1 MRPVIKQRDLDMN
14 RNMLHNAVRT
24 ALVGGLSAGLAAC
37 GGGGGGSDSSLPSS
51 ATTSQVTM
59 PLSLSDAS
67 SQDWSTIGVKVLS
80 IALVPQGGGSNV
92 TVWSAPTPA
101 PYVNLEQLDQLAEI
115 LGNVSVPAGTYTG
128 AVLTVSANPGDV
140 LLTVAENPESGFPVA
155 AGTSI
160 PAAQIIIQGAQ
171 GTSGSYTV
179 PVNIGFVNPL
189 VVSTSST
196 PAFDL
201 EFDLGNPAFIVG
213 HTPPAAM
220 GTTLWAVNFKGPL
233 RHHPIYDIARLVL
246 RHTYGTVSSVAAD
259 ASSFTMSKDFPVLPV
274 TNPETAVVSSQM
286 LQVQADSTDGTI
298 FFDVDAKT
306 RTVVKDFS
314 AEAATLAGKYVRV
327 AARYQENGT
336 LVAVRVWASS
346 DFSNVWLSPE
356 GHVTGVDAANSIIR
370 VDNES
375 GGATPVSVN
384 ASTQFFFRTPA
395 NAQADA
401 TPIATG
407 TGFLTNQDLVRG
419 FKVHISVV
427 DPLATPLVAQTV
439 DIETATYSGSISNA
453 TTTGFTYTHNFVRA
467 TDDYVANLNYIA
479 ATTANGSDADGNAID
494 GFKWWNFTYPTLE
507 TSGSAA
513 IPDFIA
519 ATGGSVNFGGSV
531 GGLGAFG
538 LSTSIWGDPANAMG
552 WSVREAVLMPTPLP
566 LGTVSTPFGG
576 SSFAMT
582 VQGGTQPATVD
593 VSTAPQSATLVYQI
607 DRTGAVITISPVDI
621 TTAGGLNT
629 VTQNLIAGVPVK
641 VYGVPQSDGTLQAY
655 VIAYYTGVLPSM

>member
-1 MRPVIKQRDLDMN
+1 MH
-14 RNMLHNAVRT
+14 RNMLQTAVRIALLSGLT
-24 ALVGGLSAGLAAC
+24 AALAAC
-37 GGGGGGSDSSLPSS
+37 GGSGGSGGSGSTG
-51 ATTSQVTM
+51 ATTGTTSQVAM
-59 PLSLSDAS
+59 PLSVSDAS
-67 SQDWSTIGVKVLS
+67 SEDWSTIGVRVLS

-92 TVWSAPTPA
+92 TVWSAPSPA
-101 PYVNLEQLDQLAEI
+101 PYINLEQLDQLAEI
-115 LGNVSVPAGTYTG
+115 LGNVNVPPGTYTA

-160 PAAQIIIQGAQ
+160 PADQIIIQGKQ
-171 GTSGSYTV
+171 GASGSYTV

-196 PAFDL
+196 PALDL
-201 EFDLGNPAFIVG
+201 EFDLSNPAFIVG

-220 GTTLWAVNFKGPL
+220 GATLWAINFKGPL

-286 LQVQADSTDGTI
+286 LQIQADSTDGTI
-298 FFDVDAKT
+298 FYDMDAKT
-306 RTVVKDFS
+306 RTVVTDFS

-327 AARYQENGT
+327 AARYQQNGT

-356 GHVTGVDAANSIIR
+356 GHVTSVDAANSIIR
-370 VDNES
+370 VANES
-375 GGATPVSVN
+375 GSATPVSIDAN
-384 ASTQFFFRTPA
+384 TQFFFRTPA

-419 FKVHISVV
+419 FKVHVSAV
-427 DPLATPLVAQTV
+427 DPLATPMVAQTV
-439 DIETATYSGSISNA
+439 DIETATYSGGISNA
-453 TTTGFTYTHNFVRA
+453 TATGFTYTHDFVRT
-467 TDDYVANLNYIA
+467 TDDYVATLNYIS
-479 ATTANGSDADGNAID
+479 ATTANGTDADGNAIQ

-519 ATGGSVNFGGSV
+519 ATSGAVNFGGTV
-531 GGLGAFG
+531 GGLTAWG
-538 LSTSIWGDPANAMG
+538 LSRSIWADPANASG

-566 LGTVSTPFGG
+566 LGTVSSPFSGG
-576 SSFAMT
+576 TFAMT
-582 VQGGTQPATVD
+582 VQGGAQPATVD
-593 VSTAPQSATLVYQI
+593 VSTTTQSATLVYQV
-607 DRTGAVITISPVDI
+607 DRSGAVVTVSPIDV
-621 TTAGGLNT
+621 TTSSGLSA
-629 VTQNLIAGVPVK
+629 VTQNLIANVPVK

-655 VIAYYTGVLPSM
+655 VIVYYTGVLPSM

>member
-1 MRPVIKQRDLDMN
+1 MH
-14 RNMLHNAVRT
+14 RNMLQTAVRT
-24 ALVGGLSAGLAAC
+24 ALLSGLTAALAAC
-37 GGGGGGSDSSLPSS
+37 GGSGGSGGSGSTG
-51 ATTSQVTM
+51 ATTGTTSQVAM
-59 PLSLSDAS
+59 PLSVSDAS
-67 SQDWSTIGVKVLS
+67 SEDWSTIGVRVLS

-92 TVWSAPTPA
+92 TVWSAPSPA
-101 PYVNLEQLDQLAEI
+101 PYINLEQLDQLAEI
-115 LGNVSVPAGTYTG
+115 LGNVNVPPGTYTA

-160 PAAQIIIQGAQ
+160 PADQIIIQGKQ
-171 GTSGSYTV
+171 GASGSYTV

-196 PAFDL
+196 PALDL
-201 EFDLGNPAFIVG
+201 EFDLSNPAFIVG

-220 GTTLWAVNFKGPL
+220 GATLWAINFKGPL

-286 LQVQADSTDGTI
+286 LQIQADSTDGTI
-298 FFDVDAKT
+298 FYDMDAKT
-306 RTVVKDFS
+306 RTVVTDFS

-327 AARYQENGT
+327 AARYQQNGT

-356 GHVTGVDAANSIIR
+356 GHVTSVDAANSIIR
-370 VDNES
+370 VANES
-375 GGATPVSVN
+375 GSATPVSIDAN
-384 ASTQFFFRTPA
+384 TQFFFRTPA

-419 FKVHISVV
+419 FKVHVSAV
-427 DPLATPLVAQTV
+427 DPLATPMVAQTV
-439 DIETATYSGSISNA
+439 DIETATYSGGISNA
-453 TTTGFTYTHNFVRA
+453 TATGFTYTHDFVRT
-467 TDDYVANLNYIA
+467 TDDYVATLNYVS
-479 ATTANGSDADGNAID
+479 ATTANGTDADGNAIQ

-519 ATGGSVNFGGSV
+519 ATSGAVNFGGTV
-531 GGLGAFG
+531 GGLSAWG
-538 LSTSIWGDPANAMG
+538 LSRSIWADPANASG

-566 LGTVSTPFGG
+566 LGTVSSPFSGG
-576 SSFAMT
+576 TFAMT
-582 VQGGTQPATVD
+582 VQGGAQPATVD
-593 VSTAPQSATLVYQI
+593 VSTTTQSATLVYQV
-607 DRTGAVITISPVDI
+607 DRSGAVVTVSPIDV
-621 TTAGGLNT
+621 TTSSGLSA
-629 VTQNLIAGVPVK
+629 VTQNLIANVPVK

-655 VIAYYTGVLPSM
+655 VIVYYTGVLPSM

>member
-1 MRPVIKQRDLDMN
+1 MH
-14 RNMLHNAVRT
+14 RNMLQTAVRT
-24 ALVGGLSAGLAAC
+24 ALLSGLTAALAAC
-37 GGGGGGSDSSLPSS
+37 GGSGGSGGSGSTG
-51 ATTSQVTM
+51 ATTGTTSQVAM
-59 PLSLSDAS
+59 PLSVSDAS
-67 SQDWSTIGVKVLS
+67 SEDWSTIGVRVLS

-92 TVWSAPTPA
+92 TVWSAPSPA
-101 PYVNLEQLDQLAEI
+101 PYINLEQLDQLAEI
-115 LGNVSVPAGTYTG
+115 LGNVNVPPGTYTA

-160 PAAQIIIQGAQ
+160 PADQIIIQGKQ
-171 GTSGSYTV
+171 GASGSYTV

-196 PAFDL
+196 PALDL
-201 EFDLGNPAFIVG
+201 EFDLSNPAFIVG

-220 GTTLWAVNFKGPL
+220 GATLWAINFKGPL

-286 LQVQADSTDGTI
+286 LQIQADSTDGTI
-298 FFDVDAKT
+298 FYDMDAKT
-306 RTVVKDFS
+306 RTVVTDFS

-327 AARYQENGT
+327 AARYQQNGT

-356 GHVTGVDAANSIIR
+356 GHVTSVDAANSIIR
-370 VDNES
+370 VANES
-375 GGATPVSVN
+375 GSATPVSIDAN
-384 ASTQFFFRTPA
+384 TQFFFRTPA

-419 FKVHISVV
+419 FKVHVSAV
-427 DPLATPLVAQTV
+427 DPLATPMVAQTV
-439 DIETATYSGSISNA
+439 DIETATYSGGISNA
-453 TTTGFTYTHNFVRA
+453 TATGFTYTHDFVRT
-467 TDDYVANLNYIA
+467 TDDYVATLNYIS
-479 ATTANGSDADGNAID
+479 ATTANGTDADGNAIQ

-519 ATGGSVNFGGSV
+519 ATSGAVNFGGTV
-531 GGLGAFG
+531 GGLSAWG
-538 LSTSIWGDPANAMG
+538 LSRSIWADPANASG

-566 LGTVSTPFGG
+566 LGTVSSPFSGG
-576 SSFAMT
+576 TFAMT
-582 VQGGTQPATVD
+582 VQGGAQPATVD
-593 VSTAPQSATLVYQI
+593 VSTTTQSATLVYQV
-607 DRTGAVITISPVDI
+607 DRSGAVVTVSPIDV
-621 TTAGGLNT
+621 TTSSGLSA
-629 VTQNLIAGVPVK
+629 VTQNLIANVPVK

-655 VIAYYTGVLPSM
+655 VIVYYTGVLPSM

>member
-1 MRPVIKQRDLDMN
+1 
-14 RNMLHNAVRT
+14 MLQTAVRT
-24 ALVGGLSAGLAAC
+24 ALLSGLTAALAAC
-37 GGGGGGSDSSLPSS
+37 GGSGGSGGSGSTG
-51 ATTSQVTM
+51 ATTGTTSQVAM
-59 PLSLSDAS
+59 PLSVSDAS
-67 SQDWSTIGVKVLS
+67 SEDWSTIGVRVLS

-92 TVWSAPTPA
+92 TVWSAPSPA
-101 PYVNLEQLDQLAEI
+101 PYINLEQLDQLAEI
-115 LGNVSVPAGTYTG
+115 LGNVNVPPGTYTA

-160 PAAQIIIQGAQ
+160 PADQIIIQGKQ
-171 GTSGSYTV
+171 GASGSYTV

-196 PAFDL
+196 PALDL
-201 EFDLGNPAFIVG
+201 EFDLSNPAFIVG

-220 GTTLWAVNFKGPL
+220 GATLWAINFKGPL

-286 LQVQADSTDGTI
+286 LQIQADSTDGTI
-298 FFDVDAKT
+298 FYDMDAKT
-306 RTVVKDFS
+306 RTVVTDFS

-327 AARYQENGT
+327 AARYQQNGT

-356 GHVTGVDAANSIIR
+356 GHVTSVDAANSIIR
-370 VDNES
+370 VANES
-375 GGATPVSVN
+375 GSATPVSIDAN
-384 ASTQFFFRTPA
+384 TQFFFRTPA

-419 FKVHISVV
+419 FKVHVSAV
-427 DPLATPLVAQTV
+427 DRLATPMVAQTV
-439 DIETATYSGSISNA
+439 DIETATYSGGISNA
-453 TTTGFTYTHNFVRA
+453 TATGFTYTHDFVRT
-467 TDDYVANLNYIA
+467 TDDYVATLNYIS
-479 ATTANGSDADGNAID
+479 ATTANGTDADGNAIQ

-519 ATGGSVNFGGSV
+519 ATSGAVNFGGTV
-531 GGLGAFG
+531 GGLTAWG
-538 LSTSIWGDPANAMG
+538 LSRSIWADPANASG

-566 LGTVSTPFGG
+566 LGTVSSPFSGG
-576 SSFAMT
+576 TFAMT
-582 VQGGTQPATVD
+582 VQGGAQPATVD
-593 VSTAPQSATLVYQI
+593 VSTTTQSATLVYQV
-607 DRTGAVITISPVDI
+607 DRSGAVVTVSPIDV
-621 TTAGGLNT
+621 TTSSGLSA
-629 VTQNLIAGVPVK
+629 VTQNLIANVPVK

-655 VIAYYTGVLPSM
+655 VIVYYTGVLPSM

>member
-1 MRPVIKQRDLDMN
+1 MH
-14 RNMLHNAVRT
+14 RNMLQDAVRAALLTGLT
-24 ALVGGLSAGLAAC
+24 AALAAC
-37 GGGGGGSDSSLPSS
+37 GGGSGSGATGSMSG
-51 ATTSQVTM
+51 TTSQVTM

-67 SQDWSTIGVKVLS
+67 SQDWSTIGVRVLS
-80 IALVPQGGGSNV
+80 IALVPQDGGSNV
-92 TVWSAPTPA
+92 TVWSAPSPA

-115 LGNVSVPAGTYTG
+115 LGNVSVPAGTYSA

-155 AGTSI
+155 GGTSI
-160 PAAQIIIQGAQ
+160 PAAQIIIQGKQ
-171 GTSGSYTV
+171 GSSGSYTV
-179 PVNIGFVNPL
+179 PVNIGFANPL

-196 PAFDL
+196 AALDL

-233 RHHPIYDIARLVL
+233 RHHPIFDIARLVL
-246 RHTYGTVSSVAAD
+246 RHTYGTVTSVAAD

-286 LQVQADSTDGTI
+286 LQIQADSTDGTI
-298 FFDVDAKT
+298 FYDLDANT

-314 AEAATLAGKYVRV
+314 AEAATLAGRYVRV

-356 GHVTGVDAANSIIR
+356 GHVTSVDAANSIIR
-370 VDNES
+370 VANES
-375 GGATPVSVN
+375 GGATPVSIDAN
-384 ASTQFFFRTPA
+384 TQFFFRTPA

-407 TGFLTNQDLVRG
+407 TGFLTDQDLVRG
-419 FKVHISVV
+419 FKVHVSVV
-427 DPLATPLVAQTV
+427 DPLATPMVAQTV
-439 DIETATYSGSISNA
+439 DIETATYSGRISNV
-453 TTTGFTYTHNFVRA
+453 TSTGFTYTHDFVRA
-467 TDDYVANLNYIA
+467 TDDYLASLNYIA
-479 ATTANGSDADGNAID
+479 ATTANGTDAAGSAIL

-507 TSGSAA
+507 TSGSTA

-519 ATGGSVNFGGSV
+519 ATNGGVNFGGSV
-531 GGLGAFG
+531 GALSAWG
-538 LSTSIWGDPANAMG
+538 LSSSIWGDPANAGG
-552 WSVREAVLMPTPLP
+552 WAVREAVLMPTPLP
-566 LGTVSTPFGG
+566 LGTVTSAFGG
-576 SSFAMT
+576 STFAMT
-582 VQGGTQPATVD
+582 VQGGAQPATVD
-593 VSTAPQSATLVYQI
+593 VSTATQSATLVYQV
-607 DRTGAVITISPVDI
+607 DRTGAVVTISPIDV
-621 TTAGGLNT
+621 TTPGGLST

-641 VYGVPQSDGTLQAY
+641 VYGVPQSDGTLKSY
-655 VIAYYTGVLPSM
+655 VIVYYTGMLPSM

>member
-1 MRPVIKQRDLDMN
+1 
-14 RNMLHNAVRT
+14 MLQTAVRT
-24 ALVGGLSAGLAAC
+24 ALLSGLTAALAAC
-37 GGGGGGSDSSLPSS
+37 GGSGGSGGSGSTG
-51 ATTSQVTM
+51 ATTGTTSQVAM
-59 PLSLSDAS
+59 PLSVSDAS
-67 SQDWSTIGVKVLS
+67 SEDWSTIGVRVLS

-92 TVWSAPTPA
+92 TVWSAPSPA
-101 PYVNLEQLDQLAEI
+101 PYINLEQLDQLAEI
-115 LGNVSVPAGTYTG
+115 LGNVNVPPGTYTA

-160 PAAQIIIQGAQ
+160 PADQIIIQGKQ
-171 GTSGSYTV
+171 GASGSYTV

-196 PAFDL
+196 PALDL
-201 EFDLGNPAFIVG
+201 EFDLSNPAFIVG

-220 GTTLWAVNFKGPL
+220 GATLWAINFKGPL

-286 LQVQADSTDGTI
+286 LQIQADSTDGTI
-298 FFDVDAKT
+298 FYDMDAKT
-306 RTVVKDFS
+306 RTVVTDFS

-327 AARYQENGT
+327 AARYQQNGT

-356 GHVTGVDAANSIIR
+356 GHVTSVDAANSIIR
-370 VDNES
+370 VANES
-375 GGATPVSVN
+375 GSATPVSIDAN
-384 ASTQFFFRTPA
+384 TQFFFRTPA

-419 FKVHISVV
+419 FKVHVSAV
-427 DPLATPLVAQTV
+427 DPLATPMVAQTV
-439 DIETATYSGSISNA
+439 DIETATYSGGISNA
-453 TTTGFTYTHNFVRA
+453 TATGFTYTHDFVRT
-467 TDDYVANLNYIA
+467 TDDYVATLNYIS
-479 ATTANGSDADGNAID
+479 ATTANGTDADGNAIQ

-519 ATGGSVNFGGSV
+519 ATSGAVNFGGTV
-531 GGLGAFG
+531 GGLSAWG
-538 LSTSIWGDPANAMG
+538 LSRSIWADPANASG

-566 LGTVSTPFGG
+566 LGTVSSPFSGG
-576 SSFAMT
+576 TFAMT
-582 VQGGTQPATVD
+582 VQGGAQPATVD
-593 VSTAPQSATLVYQI
+593 VSTTTQSATLVYQV
-607 DRTGAVITISPVDI
+607 DRSGAVVTVSPIDV
-621 TTAGGLNT
+621 TTSSGLSA
-629 VTQNLIAGVPVK
+629 VTQNLIANVPVK

-655 VIAYYTGVLPSM
+655 VIVYYTGVLPSM